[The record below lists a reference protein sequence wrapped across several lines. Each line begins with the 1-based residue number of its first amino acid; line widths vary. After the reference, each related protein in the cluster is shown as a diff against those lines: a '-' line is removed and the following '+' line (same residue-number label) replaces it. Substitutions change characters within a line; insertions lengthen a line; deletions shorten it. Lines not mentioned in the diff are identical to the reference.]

1 MQLHELTRAL
11 AKGSHVCWVNDGY
24 KVHWSGDVIRVT
36 YEANG
41 FGSVLDISELN
52 KCYIKEA

>member
-24 KVHWSGDVIRVT
+24 KVHWSGDAIRIT

-41 FGSVLDISELN
+41 FGAVLHISELEQ
-52 KCYIKEA
+52 CYIKEA